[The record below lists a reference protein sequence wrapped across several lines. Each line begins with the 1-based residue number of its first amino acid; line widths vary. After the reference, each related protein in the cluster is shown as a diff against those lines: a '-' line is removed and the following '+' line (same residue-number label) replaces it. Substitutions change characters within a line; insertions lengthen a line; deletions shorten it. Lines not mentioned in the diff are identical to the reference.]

1 MTVDE
6 VFKRMGLDEIG
17 LNEMAYDRG
26 WIIDKCEELGMMF
39 VKHFDKIWHDVDT
52 ESQKHH
58 LEEMQAWYDKVE
70 RLKFKHNNKLINTKQ
85 LFDWFFMPN
94 AVVATDL
101 FDDEKEACFYLDFV
115 NNILDEDMD
124 TITSFISSKV
134 KRW

>member
-6 VFKRMGLDEIG
+6 VFKRMGLNEIG
-17 LNEMAYDRG
+17 LDEMAYDRG
-26 WIIDKCEELGMMF
+26 WIIDKCEELGTMF
-39 VKHFDKIWHDVDT
+39 VKHFDKVWHDVDT

-134 KRW
+134 KR

>member
-1 MTVDE
+1 MAIDE
-6 VFKRMGLDEIG
+6 AYKRMK

-26 WIIDKCEELGMMF
+26 WIVDKCAELGVMF
-39 VKHFDKIWHDVDT
+39 VEHFDKVWHDVNT
-52 ESQKHH
+52 EKQKHH
-58 LEEMQAWYDKVE
+58 LAEMQSWYDKVK

-101 FDDEKEACFYLDFV
+101 FNNEEEAYFYLDFV

-124 TITSFISSKV
+124 IINAWKNIV
-134 KRW
+134 DNEVE